1 MQTQTHIN
9 HPNGAIELV
18 EAILCVSDSELDDF
32 IKRYRRYLGRD
43 ARSEGVARIFDL
55 ESARI
60 RIVPG
65 SRLASILPG
74 EDAPPLPG
82 FVGYVVEVRDISDT
96 RKYIEGNGFPVIET
110 AEGDIFVPAFAALG
124 TAIVFRQAE

>member
-1 MQTQTHIN
+1 
-9 HPNGAIELV
+9 
-18 EAILCVSDSELDDF
+18 
-32 IKRYRRYLGRD
+32 
-43 ARSEGVARIFDL
+43 
-55 ESARI
+55 
-60 RIVPG
+60 
-65 SRLASILPG
+65 LPG

-110 AEGDIFVPAFAALG
+110 AEGDIFVPALAALG